1 MFSSSF
7 RKLGLA
13 FNLEYLSDFF
23 INFNNQWQFLNPHDE
38 QKKNLSLIFEFDE
51 EILEIIGNEKD
62 EDEINFWKI
71 SIVFNLKYLSQN
83 FIKLSM

>member
-51 EILEIIGNEKD
+51 EISEIIDNEKD
-62 EDEINFWKI
+62 KDKINFWKI
-71 SIVFNLKYLSQN
+71 STDFNLKYLSQN

>member
-1 MFSSSF
+1 MSLSF
-7 RKLGLA
+7 N
-13 FNLEYLSDFF
+13 FEYLSQFF
-23 INFNNQWQFLNPHDE
+23 INFQNQWQFQNPHDK

-71 SIVFNLKYLSQN
+71 STDFNLKYLSQN
-83 FIKLSM
+83 FIKLGM